1 MATSTI
7 PAFKNALYTRLAAR
21 TGLAGVQVVYGWPA
35 GALQR
40 EHIILG
46 GVDGSQ
52 EFRAIGAQHRFEEY
66 TLTVYINVL
75 REGVQQQTCDERCL
89 ALMAELE
96 AELRS
101 DPTVNNTVLTAELG
115 SFTLEP
121 LANDQS
127 REARLRVGVSVRARI

>member
-7 PAFKNALYTRLAAR
+7 PAFKNALYTRLSAR
-21 TGLAGVQVVYGWPA
+21 TGLAGVQVSYGWPS
-35 GALQR
+35 GAVQR
-40 EHIILG
+40 EHIVIG
-46 GVDGSQ
+46 GVEGSQ

-66 TLTVYINVL
+66 AVTVYINVL
-75 REGVQQQTCDERCL
+75 RQGVQTQTCDERCL

-115 SFTLEP
+115 TFQLEP
-121 LANDQS
+121 LANDES
-127 REARLRVGVSVRARI
+127 REARLRVGVNVRARI

>member
-1 MATSTI
+1 VATSTI

-21 TGLAGVQVVYGWPA
+21 SGLSGVQVSYGWPT
-35 GALQR
+35 GAVQR

-46 GVDGSQ
+46 GVDGTQ
-52 EFRAIGAQHRFEEY
+52 EYRAIGAQHRFEEY

-89 ALMAELE
+89 ALLAEVE
-96 AELRS
+96 SELRS

-115 SFTLEP
+115 SFVLDP
-121 LANDQS
+121 MANDQS
-127 REARLRVGVSVRARI
+127 REARLRVGVSVKARI